1 MYRKLMF
8 GRCVDSD
15 HVWAP
20 DTVIWEIGD
29 ILVAWMWPVS
39 WPWTQRWLHVF
50 LPAPCVCGCCPAP
63 SGSAPPSPAS
73 CPAGAAGSIGRSL
86 SPEPRSG
93 RSAPAPLPDGPRC
106 PLNATPAPTEVGQS
120 LNKAVQGREYDALQ
134 CVLTSNLLTW
144 PLWNSSLFSRS
155 HTRASCLLT
164 MLRPT
169 VDDSRNCTLDTLCWS
184 CTTMRWRERRA
195 KKHTFRETNNSS
207 GECDRAPPAGLWRGG
222 EFKHLIHKHFM
233 FWSSHLFLQR
243 VSLLLHLLQF
253 SLKLSDLSDITGGLN
268 HTETQIWFWECKK
281 WFTRA
286 GEHKRWSQKRHLS
299 NERFVLLHQFVQ
311 VLLVLLQPLQ

>member
-1 MYRKLMF
+1 MKSWCLGGVLTVTMCGFLTPLF
-8 GRCVDSD
+8 GRLETF
-15 HVWAP
+15 W
-20 DTVIWEIGD
+20 
-29 ILVAWMWPVS
+29 VAWMWPVS

-73 CPAGAAGSIGRSL
+73 CPAGAAGSSGRSL
-86 SPEPRSG
+86 SPGPPSG

-120 LNKAVQGREYDALQ
+120 LNKAVQGPEYVALQ

-184 CTTMRWRERRA
+184 CTTMRWRERGES
-195 KKHTFRETNNSS
+195 TFRETNNSS
-207 GECDRAPPAGLWRGG
+207 GECDRAPPAGLWRGV
-222 EFKHLIHKHFM
+222 ELIRSLNTWFINISCSDRLTSSCRECLC
-233 FWSSHLFLQR
+233 FFTSSSSAWSSLIW
-243 VSLLLHLLQF
+243 VISLE
-253 SLKLSDLSDITGGLN
+253 D
-268 HTETQIWFWECKK
+268 
-281 WFTRA
+281 
-286 GEHKRWSQKRHLS
+286 
-299 NERFVLLHQFVQ
+299 
-311 VLLVLLQPLQ
+311 

>member
-1 MYRKLMF
+1 MYRNLMF

-15 HVWAP
+15 HVWVP

-86 SPEPRSG
+86 SPGPRSG

-184 CTTMRWRERRA
+184 CTTMRWRERGEPKNTHSERRIIA
-195 KKHTFRETNNSS
+195 AVNVTVLHLQDCDGEVSLNTWLINISCSDRLTSSCRECLCFFTSS
-207 GECDRAPPAGLWRGG
+207 SSA
-222 EFKHLIHKHFM
+222 
-233 FWSSHLFLQR
+233 WSSLIW
-243 VSLLLHLLQF
+243 VISLE
-253 SLKLSDLSDITGGLN
+253 D
-268 HTETQIWFWECKK
+268 
-281 WFTRA
+281 
-286 GEHKRWSQKRHLS
+286 
-299 NERFVLLHQFVQ
+299 
-311 VLLVLLQPLQ
+311 